1 MGTVKIKDD
10 SHHWFRPGLVIQL
23 FLRGSRVQRKR
34 AILTVASIAW
44 GSLSLLLLLAFGEG
58 LRHSLSTSSL
68 GMGENLAICWPGSTS
83 LSWEGLPTGRP
94 VRPRI
99 EDVAL
104 LRQRID
110 GLEEVAGEIF
120 RGGTVVTHGETT
132 ATATVKG
139 ETHGFGEI
147 RNHIP
152 MPGGR
157 FLNPLDAQRRRRSA
171 FLGDKVAKTLFGD
184 ADPVGKKI
192 LLDKTPYTVVGVMKP
207 KLMMGNYEGMDS
219 EQISIPITTF
229 KAQYGQD
236 RLSTIVL
243 KPARPELME
252 DVIRQMHEILGAKY
266 GFDPED
272 ERVFGIWDTVE
283 TFQFLV
289 NMLVGIQVFLGII
302 GGLTL
307 IIGGVGVANIM
318 YAVVKDRTREIG
330 VKMAL
335 GARRGW
341 ITGPIVLEG
350 LLYTLL
356 GGVAGLLMS
365 VGLIVLL
372 GMIPTEGNEALQ
384 MLGTPTLSLRIGV
397 VSALILGF
405 IGLLAGY
412 FPARRAAS
420 INPADTLRYE

>member
-1 MGTVKIKDD
+1 MGRP
-10 SHHWFRPGLVIQL
+10 RPGLVFQL
-23 FLRGSRVQRKR
+23 FLRASRVQRKR

-44 GSLSLLLLLAFGEG
+44 GSLSMLLLLAFGEG
-58 LRHSLSTSSL
+58 LKTSLNTSSH
-68 GMGENLAICWPGSTS
+68 GMGVDLAICWPGTTS
-83 LSWEGLPTGRP
+83 LIWQGLPTGRP

-104 LRQRID
+104 LRQRII
-110 GLEEVAGEIF
+110 GIEEVAGEIF
-120 RGGTVVTHGETT
+120 RGAVVVSYGETT
-132 ATATVKG
+132 TTARIKG
-139 ETHGFGEI
+139 VTNGFGEI

-157 FLNPLDAQRRRRSA
+157 FLNPLDEQLRRRSA
-171 FLGDKVAKTLFGD
+171 FVGDELAETLFG
-184 ADPVGKKI
+184 AEEPVGKEI

-207 KLMMGNYEGMDS
+207 KMMMGNYEGMDAD
-219 EQISIPITTF
+219 QISIPITTLR
-229 KAQYGQD
+229 AQYGRD
-236 RLSTIVL
+236 RLNTIVL
-243 KPARPELME
+243 KPERPELME
-252 DVIRQMHEILGAKY
+252 DVIRQMHEVLGAKY

-283 TFQFLV
+283 SFKEISD
-289 NMLVGIQVFLGII
+289 MGIGIQIFLGII

-318 YAVVKDRTREIG
+318 YAVVKERTREIG

-356 GGVAGLLMS
+356 GGVVGLLMA

-372 GMIPTEGNEALQ
+372 GMIPTEGDEVLQ
-384 MLGTPTLSLRIGV
+384 MMGTPTLSLRIGA
-397 VSALILGF
+397 VSAMILGF